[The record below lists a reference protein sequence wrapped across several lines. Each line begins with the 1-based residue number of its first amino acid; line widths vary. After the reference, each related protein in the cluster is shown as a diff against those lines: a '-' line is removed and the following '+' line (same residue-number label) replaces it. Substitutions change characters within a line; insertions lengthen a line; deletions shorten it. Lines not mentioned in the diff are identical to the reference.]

1 VRLLFIG
8 DSLIEYFDW
17 QERFPSHEVY
27 NLGIAGET
35 VEGLLYRLTNILK
48 KYPEA
53 DYVFVMTGINNVAME
68 DLDFFSTYE
77 QILKGLKNAYPDS
90 RIYIHSLL
98 PVKVEF
104 IENSLIQIVNERL
117 REMAGRFDI
126 GYIDIHRQF
135 ADERGAPKEGLLLD
149 DGVHLSDRGYEVW
162 SKEIE
167 KVLKI

>member
-1 VRLLFIG
+1 MRLLFIG

-17 QERFPSHEVY
+17 QERFPSHQVY

-35 VEGLLYRLTNILK
+35 VEGLLYRLSDILK
-48 KYPEA
+48 NYPAA

-77 QILKGLKNAYPDS
+77 QLLKELKNAYPAS

-98 PVKVEF
+98 PVDVDF
-104 IENSLIQIVNERL
+104 IENSLIHTVNERL
-117 REMAGRFDI
+117 REMARRFDI
-126 GYIDIHRQF
+126 GYIDIYRQF
-135 ADERGAPKEGLLLD
+135 ADERGAPKEGYLLD
-149 DGVHLSDRGYEVW
+149 DGVHLSNKGYEVW